1 MTQIIRFLFYIS
13 MSFLFCTVGHAQQ
26 QDSVTI
32 SGRVTNFN
40 GQPIDSCSVCW
51 YTPRFNPVSEG
62 ITNKDGYYTVRVP
75 KGKYQSVY
83 AIYYPTYAHTALK
96 LGLPEAEHRLE
107 FWAWDFIADRDTTL
121 NIRYHRME
129 AYGIRAFRIPG
140 AMPAYQIYVRPM
152 SLTRFYEWMKT
163 SEPASIVRN
172 EDLSNKKQQAQS
184 KEAKVDQW
192 APPIDQL
199 KVVVWIDGEEV
210 PILMKQEIFQK
221 CTFFSGKGKRRI
233 TYTGFPCACIKND
246 AATFQTDVFLNK
258 FSTGEAADSGFQFF
272 KMKRFGEIIIGAKI
286 QSFYFVLN
294 LSTGGKDQNRCDAV
308 RCTELLQNV
317 KTVCSR
323 KIQVQK
329 NQIVAFCH
337 T

>member
-1 MTQIIRFLFYIS
+1 MTQTIKLLFCIS
-13 MSFLFCTVGHAQQ
+13 LSFLFCTVGHAQQ

-32 SGRVTNFN
+32 CGRVTDFN

-62 ITNKDGYYTVRVP
+62 ITNKDGYYTARVP

-83 AIYYPTYAHTALK
+83 AIYYPTYAHSALK
-96 LGLPEAEHRLE
+96 LGLPKAEHRLE

-129 AYGIRAFRIPG
+129 AYGIRVFRIPG

-163 SEPASIVRN
+163 SEPTSIVRN

-184 KEAKVDQW
+184 KEAKAAQW

-210 PILMKQEIFQK
+210 PILMKQEIK
-221 CTFFSGKGKRRI
+221 EYYDADEYGSAYLLTVDL
-233 TYTGFPCACIKND
+233 PKN
-246 AATFQTDVFLNK
+246 
-258 FSTGEAADSGFQFF
+258 
-272 KMKRFGEIIIGAKI
+272 
-286 QSFYFVLN
+286 
-294 LSTGGKDQNRCDAV
+294 
-308 RCTELLQNV
+308 LQNDLPYRV
-317 KTVCSR
+317 FKLELTDLENGDR
-323 KIQVQK
+323 GEGLYYMEKENYINK
-329 NQIVAFCH
+329 
-337 T
+337 